1 MLGIDFT
8 KLEIDYKKINER
20 LSIVTIIFIV
30 LSTITILFFVFF
42 LILPGQKSI
51 RKIKQDIQS
60 ASTDIKILNEK
71 FVPAY
76 AKAKKLEEIKFEPKF
91 SLPNRENLDRK
102 NLSELPDKFHSLAME
117 HNLKLSN
124 NNLDLGFLKTKTN
137 SISMFLELEGK
148 LQDFRKYLIAIISLP
163 FFDSFE
169 KIRINSTQ
177 NDIKKFSLD
186 LKINIQ

>member
-148 LQDFRKYLIAIISLP
+148 LQDFRRYLIAIISLP